1 MNPRSKH
8 TLFETKIWNLFT
20 RPGEVIGVRV
30 LKISGK
36 SQAWKGYL
44 KFQDWAVTQLNDIFA
59 PVLVAAIM
67 GRQGNGEDIPF

>member
-1 MNPRSKH
+1 MSPPSKH
-8 TLFETKIWNLFT
+8 TLFEKKVWNLFART
-20 RPGEVIGVRV
+20 GEIIEVQV

-44 KFQDWAVTQLNDIFA
+44 KFQDWVVTQLNDIFA